1 MFAVEEWLSGFVEYL
16 MENNAEYSERKVQ
29 TLAKEQ
35 WLLNDLKDICPGCLP
50 QDLRSQ
56 PKTTLTGRFVLQ
68 IIACVDIGTPAYQ
81 QYLKLQKVNTEN
93 IEATINHDEKI
104 PSHRMIKLYL
114 TDGVQE
120 VSGIEY
126 RPMRNLSCDITPG
139 CKLLLK
145 GPVDCRRG
153 VMLLT
158 EHNIELL
165 GGEVQELADE
175 NSLVQLL
182 ASKLGLPATKP
193 QENNAIQRPENSTVQ
208 TSYNGG
214 AQFEPAFDQRVNQ
227 QNRIEPRDEEAF
239 GTFDDDID
247 VDEIAAIEAQIL
259 DNPNKR
265 SLNENDS
272 RPDKKAKI
280 NSNPVNSVDDYPDD
294 EDIMFEDEEYL
305 RVMEEQL
312 DAQILEL
319 TRINKGPK
327 HVSPEP
333 FVYIKQINEL
343 SESEREGKVFKVKG
357 QIIKLLSKLMVS
369 KEGWSLRCAIVD
381 GTGSLD
387 VDFTSDVLSK
397 LVGLTPTEMNQIKK
411 QIATKPELKE
421 QTITALEN
429 AKKRLQV
436 LYCIIEL
443 TMSNGPKITRL
454 IPFDTSH
461 VDQLKKRQI
470 TL

>member
-1 MFAVEEWLSGFVEYL
+1 
-16 MENNAEYSERKVQ
+16 MENNAEYRENEVQ

-35 WLLNDLKDICPGCLP
+35 WLLNDLKDICPGSLP
-50 QDLRSQ
+50 QNLRNQHKISI
-56 PKTTLTGRFVLQ
+56 TGRFVLQ
-68 IIACVDIGTPAYQ
+68 INACVDIGTPAYQ

-93 IEATINHDEKI
+93 IEATTNNDEKI

-145 GPVDCRRG
+145 GPVICRRG

-158 EHNIELL
+158 EANVELL

-182 ASKLGLPATKP
+182 ASKLGLPATIP
-193 QENNAIQRPENSTVQ
+193 QENTTNNTIQRTTNSSAQTFNDDRQYEPTFGQ
-208 TSYNGG
+208 TS
-214 AQFEPAFDQRVNQ
+214 DQR
-227 QNRIEPRDEEAF
+227 NRTEPIDEEAF

-247 VDEIAAIEAQIL
+247 VDQLAAIEAQIL

-265 SLNENDS
+265 ISDENYS

-280 NSNPVNSVDDYPDD
+280 NENTVNCVDDYPDD
-294 EDIMFEDEEYL
+294 EDIMFEDEDYI
-305 RVMEEQL
+305 RDMEAQF
-312 DAQILEL
+312 DAHDIEL
-319 TRINKGPK
+319 NAHINKDPK
-327 HVSPEP
+327 PVSVEP

-357 QIIKLLSKLMVS
+357 QIIKLLSKLFVS
-369 KEGWSLRCAIVD
+369 KEGWSLKCAIVD

-397 LVGLTPTEMNQIKK
+397 LVGLTPVEMNQIKK
-411 QIATKPELKE
+411 EIATKPELKK
-421 QTITALEN
+421 QTIVALEN
-429 AKKRLQV
+429 AKKSLQV

-443 TMSNGPKITRL
+443 TMSGGPKITRL
-454 IPFDTSH
+454 IPFDNSH
-461 VDQLKKRQI
+461 VEKLKERQ
-470 TL
+470 